1 MEMVNRRLKLKIE
14 IDMPSSVVCIL
25 QELEQ
30 KGYEAYIVGSVS
42 GTAFWESVLKIGRS
56 VPQLP
61 RNSWPVYFPRG
72 KWFPGTDGKPRDPA
86 DTSHVTG
93 LMWPVI

>member
-1 MEMVNRRLKLKIE
+1 MKIE

-30 KGYEAYIVGSVS
+30 KGYEAYIVGECVRDSLL
-42 GTAFWESVLKIGRS
+42 GICPENWEICTSA
-56 VPQLP
+56 P

-72 KWFPGTDGKPRDPA
+72 K
-86 DTSHVTG
+86 
-93 LMWPVI
+93 